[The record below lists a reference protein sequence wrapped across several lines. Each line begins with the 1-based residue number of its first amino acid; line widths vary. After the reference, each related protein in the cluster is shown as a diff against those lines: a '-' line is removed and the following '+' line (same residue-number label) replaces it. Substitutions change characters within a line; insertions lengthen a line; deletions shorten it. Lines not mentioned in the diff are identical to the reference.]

1 MYRIDQAA
9 QDAFNQSRPYQAG
22 FFSALAALNHDFQD
36 GNTKATHVRT
46 VMKGAESADVEYHTG
61 ALDALKAAHHDMNKA
76 ERSTHDASAYMRH
89 VDDLLHDEQGGSVLL
104 DVVLDILQN

>member
-76 ERSTHDASAYMRH
+76 ERSTHDASAYMCH
-89 VDDLLHDEQGGSVLL
+89 VDDLLRDEQGGSVLL
-104 DVVLDILQN
+104 DVVLVILKN